1 MKKIRLRAKREQ
13 WATAR
18 QAVMKGKPLHY
29 SAAATDRYQRD
40 LSRLIRR
47 MIKEYQQALT
57 RLATD
62 FEPMAMDASFASQTR
77 IWLNK
82 LKRRW
87 DSIFNKK
94 SSELA
99 DKFVS
104 QTDLNAKRNLD
115 DSLKQLSGGLT
126 IKTPDRPAEMQER
139 LTAATAE
146 NVALIKSIPQ
156 QFHFRIES
164 AALRSISQAGEG
176 AKTLLDEI
184 RSIGSVTE
192 KRAQFIAV
200 DQTRKITTAANYERM
215 KSAGIRKAVW
225 HHSGGSAEPR
235 KLHQKLD
242 GQVFELDNPPIID
255 DRTGQRGLP
264 GELPNCKCFW
274 TPVVDFGENP

>member
-1 MKKIRLRAKREQ
+1 
-13 WATAR
+13 
-18 QAVMKGKPLHY
+18 MKGKPLHY

-40 LSRLIRR
+40 LSRLIKR
-47 MIKEYQQALT
+47 MLKDYEQVLT
-57 RLATD
+57 QLQDDA
-62 FEPMAMDASFASQTR
+62 ESVAMDASIASQTR

-87 DSIFNKK
+87 DSIFNRKAA
-94 SSELA
+94 ELA
-99 DKFVS
+99 DQFVS

-126 IKTPDRPAEMQER
+126 IKTPERPAEMQDR

-176 AKTLLDEI
+176 AKTLLGEI
-184 RSIGSVTE
+184 RAIGSVTE

-242 GQVFELDNPPIID
+242 GQVFELKNPPIID